1 MRSMENN
8 MIKSTTIWGIFN
20 PRSYYVAQARFS
32 QDIPAQSCFYF
43 NGVDICFE
51 KNNVLWKCQHARRSM
66 IQCMD
71 AMTYALR
78 NYAHGVLHW
87 LWCAGHD
94 AWLMV
99 HMLECMLATQKV
111 MQVPTIFVGPN
122 QNPSQHNIQVMENR
136 LPWSRYRGSRYQHA
150 PSGTSVWL
158 QHTRG
163 PRFRRG
169 TIGQWWT
176 PR

>member
-1 MRSMENN
+1 MHPWDVCLQWCNIWMRWPMHWWN
-8 MIKSTTIWGIFN
+8 
-20 PRSYYVAQARFS
+20 
-32 QDIPAQSCFYF
+32 D
-43 NGVDICFE
+43 
-51 KNNVLWKCQHARRSM
+51 
-66 IQCMD
+66 
-71 AMTYALR
+71 
-78 NYAHGVLHW
+78 AHGVMHW
-87 LWCAGHD
+87 LWCACHD

-150 PSGTSVWL
+150 PSGTSIWL

-176 PR
+176 PRQGKNIATRIMCMARKEDREPSGTQKSFLRRIGC